1 MTRPADAAPE
11 QEQAAPRKRRFSRP
25 TVGQASAL
33 VGLVGGIV
41 ALVFIFKPGWKPQ
54 PPQVVVKA
62 TISDTKV
69 VQPVTFKRYL
79 QRQQLAI
86 PPSLSKA
93 YLARTGVMIPFHYEI
108 FGLRH
113 KKLPLRWELSDAKTN
128 DLVASEDSAYRLTPS
143 TDDEAADWSVWLP
156 APKRGRKYYATV
168 TIYQAKGPPYELK
181 HFDSPTFPGLG

>member
-1 MTRPADAAPE
+1 MTAPADAAPE
-11 QEQAAPRKRRFSRP
+11 QEQSGSRKRRFSRP
-25 TVGQASAL
+25 TVGQASAV
-33 VGLVGGIV
+33 VGLIGGIV

-54 PPQVVVKA
+54 AAPDVAKA

-93 YLARTGVMIPFHYEI
+93 YLARSGVMIPFHYEI
-108 FGLRH
+108 VGLRN
-113 KKLPLRWELSDAKTN
+113 KKLPLRWELSDAASN
-128 DLVASEDSAYRLTPS
+128 DLVASEDSAFRLTPS
-143 TDDEAADWSVWLP
+143 TNDEAADWSVWLP
-156 APKRGRKYYATV
+156 APKKGRKYYVTV